1 MCIGKVSD
9 RFNRRRAVLVDSQLY
24 PLLRLLPT
32 RTVLIE
38 FDIAAMLPCF
48 LHIIKLPVRNNAL
61 MVNGKHIAMT

>member
-32 RTVLIE
+32 RAVFIE
-38 FDIAAMLPCF
+38 FDIAALLAF
-48 LHIIKLPVRNNAL
+48 LSAH
-61 MVNGKHIAMT
+61 HQIARS